1 MQAKNECHDPAF
13 KRRTTQNANGICDFN
28 SKQIANG
35 ICVFSANLQSQ
46 LLHLACCSDGTS
58 HSMLKAP
65 TVLALPTSCGLKS
78 PSSLARPSRPRH
90 VSSMHEVATPTCDL
104 HTGYVQKQHPLGNS
118 LERAPI
124 WEKVCN
130 SVPNWEICQVAMPM
144 VLEVEMSMVVALI
157 MWWWWLL

>member
-1 MQAKNECHDPAF
+1 MQTKNECHDPAF
-13 KRRTTQNANGICDFN
+13 KRRTTQNANEL
-28 SKQIANG
+28 A
-35 ICVFSANLQSQ
+35 SAPR
-46 LLHLACCSDGTS
+46 LLHCYCSDGTS
-58 HSMLKAP
+58 HSRLKAP

-144 VLEVEMSMVVALI
+144 VLEVEMSMV
-157 MWWWWLL
+157 